1 MRVLVTEPLSEPG
14 LEILR
19 EAADVDV
26 RTGLSTE
33 QLAVAVA
40 GYDALVVRSAT
51 QVTASLFDAGC
62 RLRVVGRAGTGVDNI
77 DVAAATRRGVAVV
90 NAPAGN
96 SNAVAEHTIAL
107 TLALARRIYPA
118 VSSLKAGRWE
128 KRALEGFE
136 VQDKTLGL
144 VGLGRIGMLVAS
156 KARGLGMRVIAHD
169 PYVSGERVASAG
181 VELLPLDDVLRRADF
196 ISVHTPLSPDTR
208 GMVGARELAL
218 LKPTA
223 YLLNCARGGIVDEG
237 ALRRALER
245 GALAGAA
252 LDVFE
257 EEPATGNPLIGLPNV
272 IATPHLG
279 ASTAE
284 AQEHVAV
291 DVARS
296 VVDVLAGRIPEGPVN
311 LPYVPPK
318 AAEFLQPYIDLASR
332 LGSFFV
338 QWRGEL
344 LGRLELVYEGEIC
357 DYDTHVLTSA
367 FLAGLLAPVS
377 AEPVNL
383 VNAAQHAGDR
393 GLVVSEARLGRGE
406 THFGS
411 LITARFPEGR
421 GTPAGGPMDISGALV
436 QGEPHLVGL
445 DGQRLDCVA
454 QGRMLVDLHHDRP
467 GIVGRMGLILGQ
479 ADINISFAQ
488 MSRVSRGGF
497 AIMVLG
503 LDESVPP
510 TLMPRFLEVPNVWRV
525 RMVNLPPY
533 NGYLAGEE
541 PEFESPGH

>member
-1 MRVLVTEPLSEPG
+1 MRVLVTESLSEPG
-14 LEILR
+14 LQVLR

-26 RTGLSTE
+26 RIGLSPE
-33 QLAVAVA
+33 DLAIAIPE
-40 GYDALVVRSAT
+40 YDALVVRSAT
-51 QVTASLFDAGC
+51 KVTASLLEAGC

-77 DVAAATRRGVAVV
+77 DVAAATRRGIVVV

-107 TLALARRIYPA
+107 MLALARRIYPA
-118 VSSLKAGRWE
+118 VASLKAGRWE

-136 VQDKTLGL
+136 VKDKTLGL

-156 KARGLGMRVIAHD
+156 KARGLEMRVIAYD
-169 PYVSGERVASAG
+169 PYVSADRVASAG
-181 VELLPLDDVLRRADF
+181 IDLASLEDVLRRADF
-196 ISVHTPLSPDTR
+196 ISVHTPLSTETR
-208 GMVGARELAL
+208 GMIGARELAM

-223 YLLNCARGGIVDEG
+223 YLLNCARGGIVDEA
-237 ALRRALER
+237 ALRQALER
-245 GALAGAA
+245 GQLAGAA

-257 EEPATGNPLIGLPNV
+257 EEPATDNPLVGFPSV

-284 AQEHVAV
+284 AQEHVAL

-318 AAEFLQPYIDLASR
+318 AVEFLRPYIDLASR

-344 LGRLELVYEGEIC
+344 ADRLEMVYEGEVC
-357 DYDTHVLTSA
+357 EYDTRVLTSA
-367 FLAGLLAPVS
+367 FLAGLLEPVS
-377 AEPVNL
+377 AGPVNL
-383 VNAAQHAGDR
+383 VNAAQHAEER
-393 GLVVSEARLGRGE
+393 GLVVSEARLGRG
-406 THFGS
+406 TRFGS
-411 LITARFPEGR
+411 LITARF
-421 GTPAGGPMDISGALV
+421 AGPDEPRDITGALV

-467 GIVGRMGLILGQ
+467 GIVGRMGQILGQ
-479 ADINISFAQ
+479 AGINIAFVQ
-488 MSRVSRGGF
+488 MSRVSPGGPS
-497 AIMVLG
+497 IMILG

-510 TLMPRFLEVPNVWRV
+510 ELMPRFLEVPNVQRV

-533 NGYLAGEE
+533 NGYLEGE
-541 PEFESPGH
+541 G

>member
-14 LEILR
+14 LELLR
-19 EAADVDV
+19 EAGDVDV
-26 RTGLSTE
+26 RIGLAPE
-33 QLAVAVA
+33 DLAVAI
-40 GYDALVVRSAT
+40 GEYDALVVRSAT
-51 QVTASLFDAGC
+51 KVTATLLDAGC

-77 DVAAATRRGVAVV
+77 DVPAATRRGVVVV

-107 TLALARRIYPA
+107 MLALARRIFPA

-128 KRALEGFE
+128 KRSLEGFE
-136 VQDKTLGL
+136 VKDKTLGL

-156 KARGLGMRVIAHD
+156 KARGLEMRVVAYD
-169 PYVSGERVASAG
+169 PYVSPDRVASAG
-181 VELLPLDDVLRRADF
+181 VELAPLEEVLRCADF
-196 ISVHTPLSPDTR
+196 VSVHTPLSPDTR
-208 GMVGARELAL
+208 GMIGARELAM

-223 YLLNCARGGIVDEG
+223 YVLNCARGGIVDEE
-237 ALRRALER
+237 ALRAALER
-245 GALAGAA
+245 GEIAGAA

-257 EEPATGNPLIGLPNV
+257 EEPATDSPLVGLPNV

-284 AQEHVAV
+284 AQEHVAL

-296 VVDVLAGRIPEGPVN
+296 VADVLAGRIPEGPVN

-318 AAEFLQPYIDLASR
+318 AFEFLQPYIDLATR

-344 LGRLELVYEGEIC
+344 LGHLELVYEGEVC
-357 DYDTHVLTSA
+357 DYDTRVLTSA
-367 FLAGLLAPVS
+367 FLAGLLEPVS
-377 AEPVNL
+377 AVPVNL

-393 GLVVSEARLGRGE
+393 GLVVAEARLGRG

-411 LITARFPEGR
+411 LITARFG
-421 GTPAGGPMDISGALV
+421 GTPEPKDISGALV

-467 GIVGRMGLILGQ
+467 GIVGRMGQILGQ
-479 ADINISFAQ
+479 ADINIGFVQ
-488 MSRVSRGGF
+488 MSRVSRGGPS
-497 AIMVLG
+497 IMILG

-510 TLMPRFLEVPNVWRV
+510 DLMPRFLDVPNVQRV

-533 NGYLAGEE
+533 NGYLEGEE
-541 PEFESPGH
+541 